1 MRIVEFVGFVVVA
14 IAVFG
19 WMIGRPHTLASVRR
33 DAARDADPTDR
44 DAAP

>member
-33 DAARDADPTDR
+33 DADATDG